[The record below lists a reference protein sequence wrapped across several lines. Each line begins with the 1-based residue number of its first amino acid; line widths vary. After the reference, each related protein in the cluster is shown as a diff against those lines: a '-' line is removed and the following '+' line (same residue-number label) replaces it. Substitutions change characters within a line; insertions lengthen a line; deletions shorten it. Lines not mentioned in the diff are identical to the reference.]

1 MLGHFFPL
9 RKAARMK
16 QVVLT
21 AKIVGTA
28 VFGSMLVQAALAD
41 NSQLPNKA
49 PATQPIQYGT
59 ASWAGLNWELGIAA
73 DFDVGGTRVANASI
87 VSGIVRLN
95 DTSSNV
101 GVSFVLEAHYFLRDI
116 LLPIGKGPGGCA
128 QTTTPVI
135 TPGYLD
141 YNCNEFA
148 WGPFVAIE
156 VGGGSTSS
164 AANNGPITAYAL
176 GLMVGMH
183 HPRIDASGKPDTTS
197 WNLGIGLRIDPKAQV
212 LGDGFAANQPP
223 PLGETA
229 IRYKT
234 EPKAGVMLL
243 SSFSF

>member
-9 RKAARMK
+9 RKAARIGKMRK
-16 QVVLT
+16 L
-21 AKIVGTA
+21 AISLAA
-28 VFGSMLVQAALAD
+28 VALSAQAALAAD
-41 NSQLPNKA
+41 RPVPAGSGSQLP
-49 PATQPIQYGT
+49 YDT
-59 ASWAGLNWELGIAA
+59 ASWAGLNWGLGIAA
-73 DFDVGGTRVANASI
+73 DFDIGGTRVANASI
-87 VSGIVRLN
+87 VNGIVRLN

-101 GVSFVLEAHYFLRDI
+101 GVSFVLEAHYFLRDV
-116 LLPIGKGPGGCA
+116 LVPFSKGPGGCA
-128 QTTTPVI
+128 QTTTPGI
-135 TPGYLD
+135 TPNGYLD

-156 VGGGSTSS
+156 VGGGSSS
-164 AANNGPITAYAL
+164 APANNGPITAYAL

-212 LGDGFAANQPP
+212 LGDGFVANQPP